1 MANVLSDDKR
11 LRVLSCLVD
20 GNSER
25 ATARITG
32 VHKNTISSFLLRLGE
47 GANWLHNRLV
57 RDLSCSLIEMD
68 EQWSYI
74 KKKQS
79 RVTVKDAPEVGEVW
93 TWIAIHPASQ
103 LTVSFHVGKRT
114 EEDAK
119 AVVADLRSR
128 LVVMPSL
135 ITSDGLAAYIA
146 PVWESFGPGVNYAQV
161 IKNFSGRG
169 ELGPDHRYEPPRN
182 PFLTKKAVYGAPDL
196 DKATTSH
203 VERNNLLTRHFDGRM
218 RRLCLAFSKKLD
230 NHRAAAV
237 LTYVYRNF
245 CHVPRNLK
253 VTPAMAAGVTD
264 QLWDL
269 GRFMAEVLGAQPCAP
284 PSAVPLEVPKP
295 VATSRALPNGRGFLR
310 VVPSGGGAPAG
321 PTTPVPA
328 VAPEPP
334 VAPAV
339 PVVAAPVASAGPATD
354 ETGQLDL
361 LSWVVPSKG
370 EQLGLFDD

>member
-32 VHKNTISSFLLRLGE
+32 VHKNTISSFLLRVGE

-57 RDLSCSLIEMD
+57 RNLSCSLIEMD

-79 RVTVKDAPEVGEVW
+79 RVTAKDAPEVGEAW

-135 ITSDGLAAYIA
+135 ITSDGLAAYIS

-182 PFLTKKAVYGAPDL
+182 PTLTKRAVFGAPDL
-196 DKATTSH
+196 DRATTSH
-203 VERNNLLTRHFDGRM
+203 VEHNNLVTRHFDGRM

-230 NHRAAAV
+230 NHRAAAT
-237 LTYVYRNF
+237 LAYVYRNF
-245 CHVPRNLK
+245 CHVPRNLR

-264 QLWDL
+264 HLWDL
-269 GRFMAEVLGAQPCAP
+269 VEFMAAVLGAEPCEP

-295 VATSRALPNGRGFLR
+295 ATTSRALPGGRGFLKL
-310 VVPSGGGAPAG
+310 VPNGSGAPQA
-321 PTTPVPA
+321 PAAPAPPATPAPPR
-328 VAPEPP
+328 APEQAVP
-334 VAPAV
+334 VAPMGAE
-339 PVVAAPVASAGPATD
+339 AGLQRKPK
-354 ETGQLDL
+354 G
-361 LSWVVPSKG
+361 G
-370 EQLGLFDD
+370 EQLSLFDE